1 MKTLALS
8 SLLACLLAGTAMADT
23 LRVGTSA
30 DFPPWESVNE
40 AGDVIGFDRDVID
53 EVCKRIEAECN
64 VTNQAFDGLLPA
76 LQVGKFDMVISGMSI
91 TEERAEQVDF
101 SNAYAEPPYRF
112 AVAAGS
118 DLTKIE
124 KREDL
129 EAALEGKVIGVQTG
143 STHEAVVRAHLPK
156 SEPRLYERNEQ
167 IADDLNAGRIDA
179 GLLEQSVW
187 EQLMEAREGQLSLA
201 GPLLSSADYAEFGN
215 GTAIAMRKG
224 SDDLK
229 KRVDEAVA
237 SMLADGKIAEL
248 SNKWFGYDLSYKAK

>member
-8 SLLACLLAGTAMADT
+8 SLLACLLAGTAMADN

-53 EVCKRIEAECN
+53 EVCKRIEAECI

-101 SNAYAEPPYRF
+101 SSAYAEPPYRF

-118 DLTKIE
+118 DLAKIE

-143 STHEAVVRAHLPK
+143 STHEAVVRTNLPK

-187 EQLMEAREGQLSLA
+187 EQLMEARKDQLSLA

-224 SDDLK
+224 SDELK
-229 KRVDEAVA
+229 KRVDDAVT

-248 SNKWFGYDLSYKAK
+248 SSKWFGYDLSYKAK

>member
-143 STHEAVVRAHLPK
+143 STHEAVVRAH
-156 SEPRLYERNEQ
+156 
-167 IADDLNAGRIDA
+167 DLNAGRIDA